1 MYNFVNYFLQ
11 LKILVKVQGG
21 HAVFYLLLY
30 LRDRYLRCG
39 TFINEPHHAKET
51 IVIQPKSSENMK
63 KVLFSVIAMIG
74 MASAAQAQFKV
85 HSSGNLS
92 IGGTLEASDALVFMG
107 NRTPMVYNGYAY
119 SLQSKWANSPNTYNI
134 GISSAV
140 LSANV
145 YSSGPVTIN
154 ERAHVK
160 INASNEVLIK
170 NDFEIKR
177 GATFEI
183 SQ

>member
-1 MYNFVNYFLQ
+1 
-11 LKILVKVQGG
+11 
-21 HAVFYLLLY
+21 
-30 LRDRYLRCG
+30 
-39 TFINEPHHAKET
+39 
-51 IVIQPKSSENMK
+51 MK
-63 KVLFSVIAMIG
+63 KILFSVIAMIG